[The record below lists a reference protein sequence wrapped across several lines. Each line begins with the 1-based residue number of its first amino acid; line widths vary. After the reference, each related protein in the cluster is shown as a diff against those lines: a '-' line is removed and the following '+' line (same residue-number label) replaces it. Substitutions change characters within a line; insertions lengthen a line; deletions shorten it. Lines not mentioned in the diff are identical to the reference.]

1 MTGISSLGEF
11 GLIKK
16 LTAGLRNDAS
26 VVKGVGDDCAVLK
39 LDRRQYILYC
49 SDMIV
54 EGVDFTLSAPPQLIG
69 RKALA
74 INLSDI
80 AACAGV
86 PRYCLVS
93 LGLPRSCSVSFAEK
107 LYSGLRALAAEFK
120 VNIVG
125 GDISR
130 ADKLAID
137 VSMIGVVEKEKLVLR
152 SGARPGDLIFV
163 SGSLGN
169 SIAGKHL
176 RFVPRVKEA
185 RLLAARYRPHA
196 MIDISDGLAADLGHL
211 CEASAVGARL
221 FSCCIPC
228 VKGLAGAL
236 HDGEDFELLFALPPA
251 RARKLAVSD
260 RRFRAIGQILPRSA
274 GMRLVDNDGRE
285 TVLKAQGFR
294 HF

>member
-1 MTGISSLGEF
+1 MTSISSLGEF

-16 LTAGLRNDAS
+16 LTAGLRYDDS
-26 VVKGVGDDCAVLK
+26 VVKGVGDDCAVLAF
-39 LDRRQYILYC
+39 DRKQYLLYC

-93 LGLPRSCSVSFAEK
+93 LGLPRRCSAAFVEK
-107 LYSGLRALAAEFK
+107 LYSGLRALARQFK

-130 ADKLAID
+130 ADKLTID
-137 VSMIGVVEKEKLVLR
+137 VSVIGMVEKDKLVLR

-163 SGSLGN
+163 SGALGN

-176 RFVPRVKEA
+176 RFVPRVAHA
-185 RLLAARYRPHA
+185 RLLASRYRAHA

-228 VKGLAGAL
+228 VKDLAAAL
-236 HDGEDFELLFALPPA
+236 HDGEDFELLFALAPA
-251 RARKLAVSD
+251 QARKLVAND
-260 RRFRAIGQILPRSA
+260 RCFRPIGQILPRSA
-274 GMRLVDNDGRE
+274 GLRLVDNEGRE
-285 TVLKAQGFR
+285 TVLKAKGYR